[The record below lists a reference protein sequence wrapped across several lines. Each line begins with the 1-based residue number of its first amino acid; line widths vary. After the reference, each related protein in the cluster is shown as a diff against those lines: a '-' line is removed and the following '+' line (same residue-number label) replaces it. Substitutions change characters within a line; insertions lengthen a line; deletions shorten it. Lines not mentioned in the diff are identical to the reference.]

1 MPKHRAIEQLLE
13 ETYRLGGSITNDEKK
28 KYGFYLS
35 PEVSK
40 RIDASLAEDNCK
52 NRSEFVEK
60 ALQFYMG
67 YLGSSDSNL
76 YMSRVLYSLI
86 NGMLTQNVDRLCSLL
101 FKLAVEVAMMTQVI
115 GANLNYNEEEL
126 RNLRGKCVKD
136 VKTTFG
142 KISLEEAA
150 RFQNGIR

>member
-1 MPKHRAIEQLLE
+1 M
-13 ETYRLGGSITNDEKK
+13 GGIKTNDEKK
-28 KYGFYLS
+28 KYGFYLF
-35 PEVSK
+35 PEVSD

-67 YLGSSDSNL
+67 YLGSPDSNL
-76 YMSRVLYSLI
+76 YMSRVLSSLI
-86 NGMLTQNVDRLCSLL
+86 NGVLTQNVDRLCGLL

-142 KISLEEAA
+142 KISLEEAT

>member
-1 MPKHRAIEQLLE
+1 MPKHQAVEQLLE
-13 ETYRLGGSITNDEKK
+13 ETNRLGGSITNDEKK
-28 KYGFYLS
+28 KYGFHLS
-35 PEVSK
+35 PEVSA

-67 YLGSSDSNL
+67 YLGSPDSNL
-76 YMSRVLYSLI
+76 YMSRVLSSLI
-86 NGMLTQNVDRLCSLL
+86 NGVLTQNVDRLCSLI

-150 RFQNGIR
+150 RFQKGIR